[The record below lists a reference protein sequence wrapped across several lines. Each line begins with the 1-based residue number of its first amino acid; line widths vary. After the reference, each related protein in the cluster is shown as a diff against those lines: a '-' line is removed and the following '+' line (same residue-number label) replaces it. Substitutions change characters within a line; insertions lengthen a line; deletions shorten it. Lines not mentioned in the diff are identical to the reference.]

1 VTEGND
7 RPAVVRLYV
16 SAADFIRSVVY
27 ESTRDTET
35 TGIA

>member
-7 RPAVVRLYV
+7 RSAVVWLYA
-16 SAADFIRSVVY
+16 SAAAFIRSVVY